1 MWINSPLGK
10 WDQNALVEKA
20 LGDAERRRMLE
31 AGRGAG
37 EESRIGELFSSA
49 IARLGWQEASI
60 GRAANAARSVLESL
74 HVKERE
80 PRQA

>member
-1 MWINSPLGK
+1 MWINSALGK
-10 WDQNALVEKA
+10 RDQNALVEKA

-49 IARLGWQEASI
+49 TARLGWQEASI
-60 GRAANAARSVLESL
+60 GHVEVLHIVCLAPSVQD
-74 HVKERE
+74 RC
-80 PRQA
+80 